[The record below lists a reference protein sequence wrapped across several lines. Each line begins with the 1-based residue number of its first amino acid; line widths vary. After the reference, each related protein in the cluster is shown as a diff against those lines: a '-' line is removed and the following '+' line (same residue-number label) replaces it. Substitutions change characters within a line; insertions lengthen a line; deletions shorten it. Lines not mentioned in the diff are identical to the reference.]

1 MGLVSFD
8 CAHCGCPTDVE
19 DGQPPERNANGDPV
33 CDVCAKHPGDQVVTC
48 PGCLCTVNKDYGPAC
63 DGCGKPVC
71 EECGKGKPT
80 LCLACRVKA
89 LEARV
94 DDLTARVPPRPPG
107 VDPYAA
113 SERVGV
119 DPTGGCVH
127 SFGGRQIVD
136 PSSLPT
142 QELDAEPPCCTRTR
156 AAEAEEWA
164 ARLHVVEDERDRFKR
179 AIVSAENERDEAKDE
194 NEERAQAWADAMS
207 RVRRLQEE
215 RDEIADKLK
224 RETTLSHERGKQIG
238 DLAAERNA
246 LAKWKAEVRES
257 MRGAFYEA
265 GGTPLA
271 QPDGRAETPGKD
283 TT

>member
-1 MGLVSFD
+1 MDRVG
-8 CAHCGCPTDVE
+8 HCK
-19 DGQPPERNANGDPV
+19 DGT
-33 CDVCAKHPGDQVVTC
+33 CKMC
-48 PGCLCTVNKDYGPAC
+48 PGCLDDKIFLLE
-63 DGCGKPVC
+63 K
-71 EECGKGKPT
+71 
-80 LCLACRVKA
+80 RVKA

-164 ARLHVVEDERDRFKR
+164 ARLQASEDSAANHMRDLVSRDFVTHEVLILAEADEDEDVR
-179 AIVSAENERDEAKDE
+179 EA
-194 NEERAQAWADAMS
+194 
-207 RVRRLQEE
+207 VRRLRVQH
-215 RDEIADKLK
+215 DALADKLK

-238 DLAAERNA
+238 DLVAERNA
-246 LAKWKAEVRES
+246 LAQWKAEVRES

-265 GGTPLA
+265 GGTPVA
-271 QPDGRAETPGKD
+271 THERGAETPGKD